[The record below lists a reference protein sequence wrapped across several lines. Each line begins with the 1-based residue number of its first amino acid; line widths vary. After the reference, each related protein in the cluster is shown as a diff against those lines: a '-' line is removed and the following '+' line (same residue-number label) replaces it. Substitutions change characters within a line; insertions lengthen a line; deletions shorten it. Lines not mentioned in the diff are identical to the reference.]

1 MLDAVPSSVRHT
13 GRAYSMARLF
23 RLASDAVFAF
33 SIVPLRFAAIVGFF
47 AMVGASLFALYSVY
61 AKVFLARSPV
71 GFTAIIWII
80 TFLSGTILVFL
91 GVIGEYLG
99 RVYEELKA
107 RPVYIVKEVIS
118 RQSVSSPESRG
129 RESRVPNPESRVP
142 NPESRV
148 PRSG

>member
-1 MLDAVPSSVRHT
+1 MPSVSVSPVFSTKTQPHT
-13 GRAYSMARLF
+13 P
-23 RLASDAVFAF
+23 DAVFAF

-71 GFTAIIWII
+71 GFTALIWII

-107 RPVYIVKEVIS
+107 RPVYIVSSVVRNGSDQLVTSPRAES
-118 RQSVSSPESRG
+118 RAPSPEP
-129 RESRVPNPESRVP
+129 RVPSINGR
-142 NPESRV
+142 
-148 PRSG
+148 